1 MSAPIIKA
9 YLVKDIVDS
18 DPQAVFL
25 ANQNTAY
32 AWASSSDVPAY
43 MYQSLSTIWT
53 GAPGAS
59 ATLEDQIVAVSGDGL
74 MGNANYI
81 TISFFLYESANAGND
96 EVEADIPGAENAL
109 ARILIQPG
117 DQFPIDSSRA
127 QNAELRIRHL
137 LDCNLR
143 SLGKK
148 PNGKRAG
155 ESLPVTQSAD
165 LSIRDDEIYICRW
178 LRYESDPSTQEIVA
192 DYVVTYTRAVGIT
205 TIPA

>member
-1 MSAPIIKA
+1 MSAPVIKA

-18 DPQAVFL
+18 DPQAIFL

-32 AWASSSDVPAY
+32 AWSSSADVPAY

-59 ATLEDQIVAVSGDGL
+59 STLEDQIVAVSGEGL
-74 MGNANYI
+74 MGSNNYI
-81 TISFFLYESANAGND
+81 TISCFLYESADAESD
-96 EVEADIPGAENAL
+96 DVRADIPGAENAL
-109 ARILIQPG
+109 TRIVIQPG
-117 DQFPIDSSRA
+117 DIYPLNSSRA
-127 QNAELRIRHL
+127 QDAELRIRHL

-143 SLGKK
+143 ALGKL
-148 PNGKRAG
+148 PNGRRAG
-155 ESLPVTQSAD
+155 GSLPVTQSAD
-165 LSIRDDEIYICRW
+165 LSIRDNEIYICRW

-192 DYVVTYTRAVGIT
+192 DYIITYTRAVGIT